1 MKPDWLIQEETRN
14 ILVDFRRSRVEYVSS
29 ERQMDELQKAQY
41 WNSTGRPTSRKIFLD
56 GKSPYGLNVN
66 KFVIPEPELPI
77 QPILK
82 LDPKVYGYCG
92 NHDLRGLP
100 SWARFKKIAS
110 CELCRAVKAGLDVS
124 LISQVVG
131 KV

>member
-1 MKPDWLIQEETRN
+1 M
-14 ILVDFRRSRVEYVSS
+14 LVDFRRSRTEYLSS
-29 ERQMDELQKAQY
+29 ERQMTELQKAQY
-41 WNSTGRPTSRKIFLD
+41 WHSTGRPTSRKIFLD
-56 GKSPYGLNVN
+56 KTPYELNVS

-77 QPILK
+77 QPVLK
-82 LDPKVYGYCG
+82 LDPRVYGYCG

-100 SWARFKKIAS
+100 SWERFKKIAA